1 MNRKECENQLL
12 EKLSEIK
19 DIAKQYDKSGE
30 FYLSLFIMDD
40 HLVVSNR
47 YYKNTKTPINASLIC
62 GKIRHWRV

>member
-1 MNRKECENQLL
+1 MNREECENRIL

-47 YYKNTKTPINASLIC
+47 Y
-62 GKIRHWRV
+62 